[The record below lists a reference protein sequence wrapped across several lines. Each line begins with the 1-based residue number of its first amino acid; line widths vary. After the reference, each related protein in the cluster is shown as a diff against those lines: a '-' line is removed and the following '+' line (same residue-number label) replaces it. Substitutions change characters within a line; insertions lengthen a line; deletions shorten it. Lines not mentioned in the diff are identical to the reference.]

1 MPTSSQLKRLIA
13 KLPARRLF
21 ARDIEVVQQCDSTN
35 DELKRRIADGEN
47 MGNTLLVAHHQQSGR
62 GRSARDWWSGDAGD
76 NLCFS
81 LGLRYKNMPPH
92 VVGLIGAVALADVC
106 QQLLPDEKLAIKW
119 PNDILLN
126 SAKIAGF
133 LCELPAGGDTLV
145 LGLGVNVNTKPSS
158 ENMPYSVAC
167 LNEFGLNSEPLEL
180 LGLVIFRFEELM
192 IRYQRRGSADFE
204 ASFLSYLQ
212 NWAPNGVRNPAN
224 QKAGALLKFS
234 VTNGLS
240 LDVDGEQFTQPMETI
255 NCLEKIDHVT

>member
-21 ARDIEVVQQCDSTN
+21 ARDIEVVEQCDSTN
-35 DELKRRIADGEN
+35 DALKRRIADGEN

-145 LGLGVNVNTKPSS
+145 LGLGVNVRTKPPSKS
-158 ENMPYSVAC
+158 MPYSVAC

-212 NWAPNGVRNPAN
+212 NWAPNGVLNPAN

-240 LDVDGEQFTQPMETI
+240 LDIDGEQFTQPMETI

>member
-1 MPTSSQLKRLIA
+1 
-13 KLPARRLF
+13 
-21 ARDIEVVQQCDSTN
+21 
-35 DELKRRIADGEN
+35 
-47 MGNTLLVAHHQQSGR
+47 
-62 GRSARDWWSGDAGD
+62 
-76 NLCFS
+76 
-81 LGLRYKNMPPH
+81 MPPH

-133 LCELPAGGDTLV
+133 LCELPAGGDTLM
-145 LGLGVNVNTKPSS
+145 LGLGVNISTKPSS